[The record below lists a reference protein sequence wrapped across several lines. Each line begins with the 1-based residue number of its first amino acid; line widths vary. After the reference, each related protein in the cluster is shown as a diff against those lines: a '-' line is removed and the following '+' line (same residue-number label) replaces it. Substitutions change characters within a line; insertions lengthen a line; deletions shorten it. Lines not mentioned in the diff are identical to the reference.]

1 MAFEQHLAKPLQ
13 ATTWQNQRR
22 AGEEEEEGS
31 WNDGEVEVG

>member
-13 ATTWQNQRR
+13 ATTWQDQRW
-22 AGEEEEEGS
+22 AGEEEEGS